1 MLLTGLAMSPGGGF
15 FAPWPLEIFG
25 GRQGARLIHFL
36 TTNVLVLLLF
46 IHPRSYLRAPGTSFA
61 R

>member
-1 MLLTGLAMSPGGGF
+1 MLLTGLAMSPRGGS

-36 TTNVLVLLLF
+36 TTNLLVLLLF
-46 IHPRSYLRAPGTSFA
+46 IHPRS
-61 R
+61 